1 MGGLAGAAGGGS
13 AACAWAAPAWWL
25 APLLLLGAGAGAWAH
40 AWSGRAVRTSVLA
53 VRGVGVQLRS
63 ERRSGACCHQAFVP
77 AERIAHA
84 VVNEC
89 VEFNDVT
96 TYLALQLRDEAGPRA
111 GRPHREGSERRE
123 EQRRARNPGEDW
135 QQFVPLFQDDNLSVK
150 QMAEARRVLNRV
162 LQLTPAG

>member
-89 VEFNDVT
+89 VEFESWNET
-96 TYLALQLRDEAGPRA
+96 NLGCELMFGPLLSGMTLA
-111 GRPHREGSERRE
+111 
-123 EQRRARNPGEDW
+123 W
-135 QQFVPLFQDDNLSVK
+135 
-150 QMAEARRVLNRV
+150 AETMLESF
-162 LQLTPAG
+162 GMH

>member
-1 MGGLAGAAGGGS
+1 M
-13 AACAWAAPAWWL
+13 
-25 APLLLLGAGAGAWAH
+25 
-40 AWSGRAVRTSVLA
+40 RTSVLA

-96 TYLALQLRDEAGPRA
+96 TYLALQLRDERC
-111 GRPHREGSERRE
+111 EGVVPAADLLLRTRRHPLPFDVLLV
-123 EQRRARNPGEDW
+123 PGIDKV
-135 QQFVPLFQDDNLSVK
+135 VP
-150 QMAEARRVLNRV
+150 
-162 LQLTPAG
+162 